1 MQTSQSEGRAPIG
14 DAHLAGLTR
23 CGFASEESGGSMGS
37 LDLDGAPSP
46 EEPEVVPPAAPSP
59 DAASLALQM
68 RRHSALWPFQSAW

>member
-1 MQTSQSEGRAPIG
+1 MWVLSHDKA
-14 DAHLAGLTR
+14 
-23 CGFASEESGGSMGS
+23 EEEPVLSH
-37 LDLDGAPSP
+37 DKAEEEPEVAAPSP